1 MPSLIGN
8 KPNQVPTNADLGT
21 LAFQD
26 ANAVNITGGTASLTS
41 VASPSVTNAGTLALS
56 ATGANAI
63 TASTNGAVRATV
75 DANGNLGLGV
85 TPSPWSTYRALQ
97 INGVSSIAASNT
109 DLEIT
114 SGAYF
119 NSGWKYASNA
129 GGATRYSQQENAF
142 STHAW
147 YVAPSG
153 TTGNDVTFTEVM
165 RLNASGN
172 LIQSAPATPPTLTT
186 NGQMVFNLTS
196 NTNLR
201 VSVRGSD
208 GVTRTANI
216 TLA

>member
-63 TASTNGAVRATV
+63 TASTNGVVR
-75 DANGNLGLGV
+75 
-85 TPSPWSTYRALQ
+85 
-97 INGVSSIAASNT
+97 
-109 DLEIT
+109 
-114 SGAYF
+114 
-119 NSGWKYASNA
+119 
-129 GGATRYSQQENAF
+129 
-142 STHAW
+142 
-147 YVAPSG
+147 
-153 TTGNDVTFTEVM
+153 TTID
-165 RLNASGN
+165 ASGN

-216 TLA
+216 ILI